1 MTASQTPGTRAISSG
16 RFWRGLARVSPL
28 AVAVATVAS
37 LLVMILPGRTV
48 AGEAMPTYVP
58 ITASADAHRSRTGL
72 GLDAPF
78 TVQFSKPMNPPSV
91 ESAVAVSP
99 EVPLRFAWDAS
110 SQILSILPAGHWEPY
125 TNYSVDITSAATDQE
140 GLSLGTEIHTAF
152 QSGSPTAGT
161 LSATLMAGGLAG
173 PNTAFQLTFDHPVK
187 LSTVATRLSISPAV
201 QVTISGDDPTDTASQ
216 VFTMAPKT
224 ALEGLT
230 KYTVT
235 LADQGTDSSGA
246 VLQHVDPL
254 SVTTMAGPAVLSFT
268 PQNGSYTTDV
278 NQNISIRFS
287 TAMDHES
294 TQAAFSL
301 TVNGVAAPGTFGWT
315 ENDTVMVFNPRSAFR
330 VGAKVVATLTATARS
345 ITGMHLDK
353 ASSSSFTVRARTT
366 RPIAYTGGISTSTSP
381 WYGSELYYLA
391 LMNCTRTG
399 GWVTSTGD
407 CSSITHHTL
416 PAQNRLALSAAISNK
431 VARPYAQYMADNRI
445 LDHYAYHTPYWRLCN
460 WGGFCGGSYGE
471 NIASPPSVGANGM
484 VRIETFY
491 QNEYWQACP
500 THYCNI
506 MNPHFRVAGI
516 GVWVSSTTRNVRV
529 VIDFNG

>member
-1 MTASQTPGTRAISSG
+1 MTASPAPGTGAVSG
-16 RFWRGLARVSPL
+16 IRVWRGVARVSPL
-28 AVAVATVAS
+28 AVAVAMVAGA
-37 LLVMILPGRTV
+37 LLVILPGRPV
-48 AGEAMPTYVP
+48 SGEALPTYVP
-58 ITASADAHRSRTGL
+58 MTALADAHRSRTGL

-78 TVQFSKPMNPPSV
+78 TVSFSKPMNQPSV
-91 ESAVAVSP
+91 EGAVTVSP
-99 EVPLRFAWDAS
+99 QVPLRFSWDAS
-110 SQILSILPAGHWEPY
+110 SQIMSILPVGHWEPY
-125 TNYSVDITSAATDQE
+125 TNYYIDITSAATDEE

-161 LSATLMAGGLAG
+161 LAATLMAGGLAG

-187 LSTVATRLSISPAV
+187 LSTVATRLSISPSV
-201 QVTISGDDPTDTASQ
+201 PVTISGDDPTDTASQ
-216 VFTMAPKT
+216 VFTMTPKA

-230 KYTVT
+230 KYVVS
-235 LADQGTDSSGA
+235 LADRGTDLSGA
-246 VLQHVDPL
+246 VLQHVDPVT
-254 SVTTMAGPAVLSFT
+254 VTTMAGPAVLSFT

-278 NQNISIRFS
+278 NQNIAIRFS
-287 TAMDHES
+287 TAMDHTS
-294 TQAAFSL
+294 TQAAFRL
-301 TVNGVAAPGTFGWT
+301 TVNGVAAAGTFGWT
-315 ENDTVMVFNPRSAFR
+315 ENDTVMVFNPRSSFH
-330 VGAKVVATLTATARS
+330 VGNKVVATLAAS
-345 ITGMHLDK
+345 AKSVTGMHLDK
-353 ASSSSFTVRARTT
+353 ASSSSFAVRARTS

-445 LDHYAYHTPYWRLCN
+445 LNHYAYHTPYWRLCN
-460 WGGFCGGSYGE
+460 WGGFCGGSFGE
-471 NIASPPSVGANGM
+471 NIASPPSVGASGM
-484 VRIETFY
+484 IRIETFY

-516 GVWVSSTTRNVRV
+516 GVWVSSSTHAVRV